1 MRLFSCF
8 ASLHAR
14 SFPGFF
20 RVCAFLKHPS
30 SHLQHHILTT
40 CTHCRIRG
48 VSSHLQLACYHLDKA
63 KPHLVP
69 TKHLRPHHLAH
80 LFATLA
86 SSTSNDNRNILLTTT
101 CVMGK
106 KLPSPASDS
115 SLSPVADDLIMQV
128 ESKVEVKPASNG
140 KKRKANAVD
149 VKVTTR
155 TKKAKSSGIEKRDTA
170 TSTDGIP
177 LSKRTSANRN
187 PIQEGIGHD
196 ELLGKEDSDGGSKV
210 TKKKTTTTGRK
221 KQVDLAPL
229 AERTKDTNLL
239 VGAHVSTA
247 GG

>member
-1 MRLFSCF
+1 
-8 ASLHAR
+8 
-14 SFPGFF
+14 
-20 RVCAFLKHPS
+20 
-30 SHLQHHILTT
+30 
-40 CTHCRIRG
+40 
-48 VSSHLQLACYHLDKA
+48 
-63 KPHLVP
+63 
-69 TKHLRPHHLAH
+69 
-80 LFATLA
+80 
-86 SSTSNDNRNILLTTT
+86 
-101 CVMGK
+101 
-106 KLPSPASDS
+106 
-115 SLSPVADDLIMQV
+115 MQV
-128 ESKVEVKPASNG
+128 ESKAEVKPASNG

-170 TSTDGIP
+170 TSTDETP

-196 ELLGKEDSDGGSKV
+196 ELLGKEDSDGGAKV

-229 AERTKDTNLL
+229 TERTKDTNLL